1 MNKVFVSGGS
11 GYIALHTI
19 ILLLQKNYFVVTS
32 VKDKDKIALVKKCL
46 KQNNIDISRI
56 EFHILDLISDQG
68 WDDALEGCE
77 YVLHMASPVIPGN
90 VEMDLLVK
98 PAVEGMTR
106 CLNAAI
112 KNKAKKFV
120 LTSSY
125 AAIYGNSKNTFSDD
139 DWTDLN
145 RKDLMPYE
153 ISKTKSEM
161 GIWEIVNNSKY
172 QIDACSINPVLVLG
186 PSISGVISMSNKQVL
201 NRLFQLPFIPKIS
214 LPIVGVRDVA
224 NAHLMAM
231 LNKNSN
237 GKRFLISEKTVDLIH
252 IAKILKFNNLNVSTL
267 VVPNYAVRFLSF
279 FVPSLRAIAKRLNKT
294 EYLET
299 KNAKS
304 ILGFYPNSVDSE
316 IIESAQQIHLKNK

>member
-19 ILLLQKNYFVVTS
+19 MLLLQKNYFVVTS
-32 VKDKDKIALVKKCL
+32 VTDKYKIALIKNCL
-46 KQNNIDISRI
+46 RENNIDISKI
-56 EFHILDLISDQG
+56 EFYILDLLYDQG
-68 WDDALEGCE
+68 WEEALKGCE

-90 VEMDLLVK
+90 VDMDLLVK

-125 AAIYGNSKNTFSDD
+125 AAIYGNSKNKFSDN

-161 GIWEIVNNSKY
+161 GMWENVKNSKY

-186 PSISGVISMSNKQVL
+186 PSISGIISMSNKQVL
-201 NRLFQLPFIPKIS
+201 NRILRLPFIPKIS

-231 LNKNSN
+231 ENKNSN

-252 IAKILKFNNLNVSTL
+252 IAKILKSNNMNVSTL
-267 VVPNYAVRFLSF
+267 VVPDFIVRFLSF
-279 FVPSLRAIAKRLNKT
+279 FVISLRAIAKRLNTT
-294 EYLET
+294 EHLET

-304 ILGFYPNSVDSE
+304 ILGFYPNSVDLE
-316 IIESAQQIHLKNK
+316 IVESVHQIQSKK

>member
-19 ILLLQKNYFVVTS
+19 ILLLRKNYFVVAS
-32 VKDKDKIALVKKCL
+32 VKDRNKIEVIKKCL
-46 KQNNIDISRI
+46 QENNVDISKI
-56 EFHILDLISDQG
+56 EFYILDLLCDKA
-68 WDDALEGCE
+68 WDDALKGCE
-77 YVLHMASPVIPGN
+77 YVIHLASPVIPGN

-125 AAIYGNSKNTFSDD
+125 AAIYGNSKNSFSDD

-161 GIWEIVNNSKY
+161 RMWEIVKNSEYK
-172 QIDACSINPVLVLG
+172 IKACSINPVLVLG
-186 PSISGVISMSNKQVL
+186 PSVSGVISMSNKQVL
-201 NRLFQLPFIPKIS
+201 SRILRLPFIPNIS
-214 LPIVGVRDVA
+214 VPIVGVKDVA
-224 NAHLMAM
+224 NAHIMAM
-231 LNKNSN
+231 ENKNSN

-252 IAKILKFNNLNVSTL
+252 IAKILKSNNVNVSTL
-267 VVPNYAVRFLSF
+267 VVPDFIVRLFSF
-279 FVPSLRAIAKRLNKT
+279 FVPSLRAIAKRLNKK
-294 EYLET
+294 EHLEP
-299 KNAKS
+299 KNAQT
-304 ILGFYPNSVDSE
+304 ILGFHPKSVDLEIANSV
-316 IIESAQQIHLKNK
+316 QQINTKK

>member
-32 VKDKDKIALVKKCL
+32 VKDKDKIALIKKCL
-46 KQNNIDISRI
+46 KKKNIDISKI
-56 EFHILDLISDQG
+56 EFYILDLLYDQG
-68 WDDALEGCE
+68 WEEALKGCE

-90 VEMDLLVK
+90 VDMDLLVK

-125 AAIYGNSKNTFSDD
+125 AAIYGNSKNKFSDN

-161 GIWEIVNNSKY
+161 GMWEIVKNSKY

-186 PSISGVISMSNKQVL
+186 PSISGIISMSNKQVL
-201 NRLFQLPFIPKIS
+201 NRILRLPFIPKIS

-231 LNKNSN
+231 ENKNSN

-252 IAKILKFNNLNVSTL
+252 IAKILKSNNMNVSTL
-267 VVPNYAVRFLSF
+267 VVPNFIVRFLSF
-279 FVPSLRAIAKRLNKT
+279 FVLSLRAIAKRLNIT
-294 EYLET
+294 EHLET

-304 ILGFYPNSVDSE
+304 ILGFYPNSVDLE
-316 IIESAQQIHLKNK
+316 IVESVHQIQSKK

>member
-1 MNKVFVSGGS
+1 MNKVFISGGS

-19 ILLLQKNYFVVTS
+19 ILLLQKNYFVIAS
-32 VKDKDKIALVKKCL
+32 VKDKDKIEVIKKCL
-46 KQNNIDISRI
+46 KENNIDISKI
-56 EFHILDLISDQG
+56 EFYVLDLLYDQG
-68 WDDALEGCE
+68 WDDALKGCE
-77 YVLHMASPVIPGN
+77 FVLHMASPVIPGN
-90 VEMDLLVK
+90 VDMDLLVK

-125 AAIYGNSKNTFSDD
+125 AAIYGNSKNKFSDN

-161 GIWEIVNNSKY
+161 GMWEIVKNSEYK
-172 QIDACSINPVLVLG
+172 IEACSINPVLVLG
-186 PSISGVISMSNKQVL
+186 PSISGIISMSNKQVL
-201 NRLFQLPFIPKIS
+201 NRILRLPFIPNIS
-214 LPIVGVRDVA
+214 LPIVGVKDVA
-224 NAHLMAM
+224 NAHLLAM
-231 LNKNSN
+231 ENKNSN

-252 IAKILKFNNLNVSTL
+252 VAKILKSNNVNVSTL
-267 VVPNYAVRFLSF
+267 VVPNFIVRLFSF
-279 FVPSLRAIAKRLNKT
+279 FVPSLRAIAKRLNKI
-294 EYLET
+294 EYLEP
-299 KNAKS
+299 KNAQS

-316 IIESAQQIHLKNK
+316 IIGSVQQINSKK

>member
-19 ILLLQKNYFVVTS
+19 ILLLRKNYFVVAS
-32 VKDKDKIALVKKCL
+32 VKDRNKIEVIKKCL
-46 KQNNIDISRI
+46 QENNVNISKI
-56 EFHILDLISDQG
+56 EFYILDLLYDKG
-68 WDDALEGCE
+68 WDDALKGCE
-77 YVLHMASPVIPGN
+77 YVIHLASPVIPGN

-125 AAIYGNSKNTFSDD
+125 AAIYGNSKNSFSDD

-161 GIWEIVNNSKY
+161 RMWEIVKNSEYK
-172 QIDACSINPVLVLG
+172 IKACSINPVLVLG
-186 PSISGVISMSNKQVL
+186 PSVSGVISMSNKQVL
-201 NRLFQLPFIPKIS
+201 SRILRLPFIPNIS
-214 LPIVGVRDVA
+214 VPIVGVKDVA
-224 NAHLMAM
+224 NAHIMAM
-231 LNKNSN
+231 ENKNSN

-252 IAKILKFNNLNVSTL
+252 IAKILKSNNVNVSTL
-267 VVPNYAVRFLSF
+267 VVPDFIVRLFSF
-279 FVPSLRAIAKRLNKT
+279 FVPSLRAIAKRLNKK
-294 EYLET
+294 EHLEP
-299 KNAKS
+299 KNAQT
-304 ILGFYPNSVDSE
+304 ILGFHPKSVDLEIANSV
-316 IIESAQQIHLKNK
+316 QQINTKK

>member
-19 ILLLQKNYFVVTS
+19 ILLLQKNYSVVTS
-32 VKDKDKIALVKKCL
+32 VKDKSKISLVKKCL
-46 KQNNIDISRI
+46 KENNVDISKI
-56 EFHILDLISDQG
+56 EFYVLDLLDDQG
-68 WDDALEGCE
+68 WEEALKGCE

-90 VEMDLLVK
+90 VDMDLLVK
-98 PAVEGMTR
+98 PAVEGMNR

-125 AAIYGNSKNTFSDD
+125 AAIYGNSKNKLSDN

-153 ISKTKSEM
+153 ISKTKSELGM
-161 GIWEIVNNSKY
+161 WEKVKNAEY

-201 NRLFQLPFIPKIS
+201 NRILRLPFIPKIS

-231 LNKNSN
+231 ENKNSN

-252 IAKILKFNNLNVSTL
+252 IAKILKFNKMNVSTL
-267 VVPNYAVRFLSF
+267 VIPNFIVRFLSF
-279 FVPSLRAIAKRLNKT
+279 FVPSLRTIAKRLNKT
-294 EYLET
+294 EFLET
-299 KNAKS
+299 QNAKS
-304 ILGFYPNSVDSE
+304 ILGFHPNSVDKE
-316 IIESAQQIHLKNK
+316 IVESVLQIHSKK

>member
-1 MNKVFVSGGS
+1 MNKVFISGGS

-19 ILLLQKNYFVVTS
+19 VLLLQKEYYVVAS
-32 VKDKDKIALVKKCL
+32 VKDKDKISLVKKCL
-46 KQNNIDISRI
+46 QENNINISRI
-56 EFHILDLISDQG
+56 EFCILDLLDDQG
-68 WDDALEGCE
+68 WNDALKGCQ
-77 YVLHMASPVIPGN
+77 YVFHMASPVIPGN
-90 VEMDLLVK
+90 VDKDLVVK

-125 AAIYGNSKNTFSDD
+125 AAIYGNSKNKFSDN

-161 GIWEIVNNSKY
+161 GMWEIVKNSEYK
-172 QIDACSINPVLVLG
+172 IEACSINPVLVLG
-186 PSISGVISMSNKQVL
+186 PSVSGVISLSNKQVL
-201 NRLFQLPFIPKIS
+201 SRILRLPFIPNIS
-214 LPIVGVRDVA
+214 VPIVGVRDVA

-231 LNKNSN
+231 ESKNSN

-252 IAKILKFNNLNVSTL
+252 IAKILKSNNFNVSTL
-267 VVPNYAVRFLSF
+267 VVPDFIVRLFSF
-279 FVPSLRAIAKRLNKT
+279 FIPSLRAIAKRLNKK
-294 EYLET
+294 EHLEP
-299 KNAKS
+299 KNAQS
-304 ILGFYPNSVDSE
+304 ILGFHPKSVDLEIANSV
-316 IIESAQQIHLKNK
+316 QQINSKK

>member
-32 VKDKDKIALVKKCL
+32 VKDKYKIALIKKCL
-46 KQNNIDISRI
+46 RENNIDISKI
-56 EFHILDLISDQG
+56 EFYILDLLYDQG
-68 WDDALEGCE
+68 WEEALKGCE

-90 VEMDLLVK
+90 VDMDLLVK

-125 AAIYGNSKNTFSDD
+125 AAIYGNSKNKFSDN

-161 GIWEIVNNSKY
+161 GMWEIVKNSEY

-186 PSISGVISMSNKQVL
+186 PSISGIISMSNKQVL
-201 NRLFQLPFIPKIS
+201 NRILRLPFIPKIS

-231 LNKNSN
+231 ENKNSN

-252 IAKILKFNNLNVSTL
+252 IAEILKSNNMDVSTL
-267 VVPNYAVRFLSF
+267 VVPNFIVRFLSF
-279 FVPSLRAIAKRLNKT
+279 FVLSLRAIAKRLNIT
-294 EYLET
+294 EHLET

-304 ILGFYPNSVDSE
+304 ILGFYPNSVDLE
-316 IIESAQQIHLKNK
+316 IVESVHQIQSKK

>member
-19 ILLLQKNYFVVTS
+19 MLLLQKNYFVVTS
-32 VKDKDKIALVKKCL
+32 VRDKYKIALIKNCL
-46 KQNNIDISRI
+46 RENNIDISKI
-56 EFHILDLISDQG
+56 EFYILDLLYDQG
-68 WDDALEGCE
+68 WEEALKGCE

-90 VEMDLLVK
+90 VDMDLLVK

-125 AAIYGNSKNTFSDD
+125 AAIYGNSKNKFSDN

-161 GIWEIVNNSKY
+161 GMWENVKNSKY

-186 PSISGVISMSNKQVL
+186 PSISGIISMSNKQVL
-201 NRLFQLPFIPKIS
+201 NRILRLPFIPKIS

-231 LNKNSN
+231 ENKNSN

-252 IAKILKFNNLNVSTL
+252 IAKILKSNNMNVSTL
-267 VVPNYAVRFLSF
+267 VVPNFIVRFLSF
-279 FVPSLRAIAKRLNKT
+279 FVLSLRAIAKRLNIT
-294 EYLET
+294 EHLET

-304 ILGFYPNSVDSE
+304 ILGFYPNSVDLE
-316 IIESAQQIHLKNK
+316 IVESVHQIQSKK

>member
-19 ILLLQKNYFVVTS
+19 ILLLRKNYFVVAS
-32 VKDKDKIALVKKCL
+32 VKDRNKIEVIKKCL
-46 KQNNIDISRI
+46 KENNVDISKI
-56 EFHILDLISDQG
+56 EFYILDLLYDKG
-68 WDDALEGCE
+68 WYDALKGCE
-77 YVLHMASPVIPGN
+77 YVIHMASPVIPGN

-125 AAIYGNSKNTFSDD
+125 AAIYGNSKNRFSDN

-161 GIWEIVNNSKY
+161 GMWEIVKNSEYK
-172 QIDACSINPVLVLG
+172 IEACSINPVLVLG
-186 PSISGVISMSNKQVL
+186 PSVSGVISMSNKQVL
-201 NRLFQLPFIPKIS
+201 SRILRLPFIPNIS
-214 LPIVGVRDVA
+214 VPIVGVKDVA
-224 NAHLMAM
+224 NAHIMAM
-231 LNKNSN
+231 ENKNSN
-237 GKRFLISEKTVDLIH
+237 GKRFLITEKTVDLIH
-252 IAKILKFNNLNVSTL
+252 IAKILKSNNFNVSTL
-267 VVPNYAVRFLSF
+267 VVPDFIVRLFSF
-279 FVPSLRAIAKRLNKT
+279 FVPSLRAIAKRLNKK
-294 EYLET
+294 EHLEP
-299 KNAKS
+299 KNAQT
-304 ILGFYPNSVDSE
+304 ILGFHPKSVDLEIANSV
-316 IIESAQQIHLKNK
+316 QQINLKK

>member
-19 ILLLQKNYFVVTS
+19 MLLLQKNYFVVTS
-32 VKDKDKIALVKKCL
+32 VKDKHKIALIKKCL
-46 KQNNIDISRI
+46 RENNIDISKI
-56 EFHILDLISDQG
+56 EFYILDLLYDQG
-68 WDDALEGCE
+68 WEEALKGCE

-90 VEMDLLVK
+90 VDMDLLVK

-125 AAIYGNSKNTFSDD
+125 AAIYGNSKNKFSDN

-161 GIWEIVNNSKY
+161 GMWEIVKNSKY

-186 PSISGVISMSNKQVL
+186 PSISGIISMSNKQVL
-201 NRLFQLPFIPKIS
+201 NRILRLPFIPKIS

-231 LNKNSN
+231 ENKNSN

-252 IAKILKFNNLNVSTL
+252 IAKILKSNNMNVSTL
-267 VVPNYAVRFLSF
+267 VVPDFIVRFLSF
-279 FVPSLRAIAKRLNKT
+279 FVLSLRAIAKRLNTT
-294 EYLET
+294 EQLET

-304 ILGFYPNSVDSE
+304 ILGFYPNSVDLE
-316 IIESAQQIHLKNK
+316 IFESVHQIQSKK

>member
-19 ILLLQKNYFVVTS
+19 MLLLQKNYFVVTS
-32 VKDKDKIALVKKCL
+32 VRDKYKIALIKNCL
-46 KQNNIDISRI
+46 RENNIDISKI
-56 EFHILDLISDQG
+56 EFYILDLLYDQG
-68 WDDALEGCE
+68 WEEALKGCE

-90 VEMDLLVK
+90 VDMDLLVK

-125 AAIYGNSKNTFSDD
+125 AAIYGNSKNKFSDN

-161 GIWEIVNNSKY
+161 GMWEIVKNSKY

-186 PSISGVISMSNKQVL
+186 PSISGIISMSNKQVL
-201 NRLFQLPFIPKIS
+201 NRILRLPFIPKIS

-231 LNKNSN
+231 ENKNSN

-252 IAKILKFNNLNVSTL
+252 IAKILKSNNMNVSTL
-267 VVPNYAVRFLSF
+267 VVPNFIVRFLSF
-279 FVPSLRAIAKRLNKT
+279 FVLSLRAIAKRLNIT
-294 EYLET
+294 EHLET

-304 ILGFYPNSVDSE
+304 ILGFYPNSVDLE
-316 IIESAQQIHLKNK
+316 IVESVHQIQSKK

>member
-19 ILLLQKNYFVVTS
+19 IILLQKNYFVVTS
-32 VKDKDKIALVKKCL
+32 VRDKDKITLVKKCL
-46 KQNNIDISRI
+46 EENNIDIKNI
-56 EFHILDLISDQG
+56 EFYILDLLSDSG
-68 WDDALEGCE
+68 WEDALKGCKF
-77 YVLHMASPVIPGN
+77 VLHMASPVIPGN
-90 VEMDLLVK
+90 VDMDVLVR
-98 PAVEGMTR
+98 PAVEGMKR

-125 AAIYGNSKNTFSDD
+125 AAIYGNSRNKFSDN

-161 GIWEIVNNSKY
+161 GMWEIVKNSSH
-172 QIDACSINPVLVLG
+172 QIEACSINPVLVLG
-186 PSISGVISMSNKQVL
+186 PSISGVVSMSNKQVL
-201 NRLFQLPFIPKIS
+201 NRLLRLPFIPKIS
-214 LPIVGVRDVA
+214 LPIVGVKDVA
-224 NAHLMAM
+224 NAHMMAM
-231 LNKNSN
+231 ENKNSN
-237 GKRFLISEKTVDLIH
+237 GKRFLISEKTVDLIY
-252 IAKILKFNNLNVSTL
+252 IAKILKSNNFNVSTL
-267 VVPNYAVRFLSF
+267 VVPNFIIKFLSF
-279 FVPSLRAIAKRLNKT
+279 FVPSLRAISKRLNRS
-294 EYLET
+294 EHLET

-316 IIESAQQIHLKNK
+316 IVESALQIHYKK

>member
-32 VKDKDKIALVKKCL
+32 VKDKHKIALIKKCL
-46 KQNNIDISRI
+46 RENNIDISKI
-56 EFHILDLISDQG
+56 EFYILDLLYDQG
-68 WDDALEGCE
+68 WEEALKGCE

-90 VEMDLLVK
+90 VDMDLLVK

-125 AAIYGNSKNTFSDD
+125 AAIYGNSKNKFSDN

-161 GIWEIVNNSKY
+161 GMWEIVKNSKY

-186 PSISGVISMSNKQVL
+186 PSISGIISMSNKQVL
-201 NRLFQLPFIPKIS
+201 NRILRLPFIPKIS

-231 LNKNSN
+231 ENKNSN

-252 IAKILKFNNLNVSTL
+252 IAKILNSNNFNVSTL
-267 VVPNYAVRFLSF
+267 VVPNFIVRFLSF
-279 FVPSLRAIAKRLNKT
+279 FILSLRAITKRLNIT
-294 EYLET
+294 EHLDT

-304 ILGFYPNSVDSE
+304 ILGFYPNSVDLE
-316 IIESAQQIHLKNK
+316 IVESVHQIQSKK

>member
-1 MNKVFVSGGS
+1 MIKVFISGGS

-32 VKDKDKIALVKKCL
+32 VKDKDKITLIKRCL
-46 KQNNIDISRI
+46 KENNIDISKI
-56 EFHILDLISDQG
+56 KFYILDLLNDQG
-68 WDDALEGCE
+68 WDDALKGCE

-90 VEMDLLVK
+90 VDMDLLVK

-125 AAIYGNSKNTFSDD
+125 AAIYGNSKNKFSDN

-161 GIWEIVNNSKY
+161 GMWEIVKNSEY

-201 NRLFQLPFIPKIS
+201 NRILRLPFIPNIT
-214 LPIVGVRDVA
+214 LPIVGVKDVA
-224 NAHLMAM
+224 NAHMMAM
-231 LNKNSN
+231 ENKNSN
-237 GKRFLISEKTVDLIH
+237 GMRFLISEKTVELIH
-252 IAKILKFNNLNVSTL
+252 IAKILKSNNFNVSTL
-267 VVPNYAVRFLSF
+267 VLPDFLVRFLSF
-279 FVPSLRAIAKRLNKT
+279 FMSSLKAIAKRLNKI

-304 ILGFYPNSVDSE
+304 ILGLYPKSVDLE
-316 IIESAQQIHLKNK
+316 IVESAKQIQSKK

>member
-32 VKDKDKIALVKKCL
+32 VKDKHKIALIKKCL
-46 KQNNIDISRI
+46 RENNIDISKI
-56 EFHILDLISDQG
+56 EFCILDLLYDQG
-68 WDDALEGCE
+68 WEEALKGCE

-90 VEMDLLVK
+90 VDMDLLVK

-125 AAIYGNSKNTFSDD
+125 AAIYGNSKNKFSDN

-161 GIWEIVNNSKY
+161 GMWEIVKNSKY

-186 PSISGVISMSNKQVL
+186 PSISGIISMSNKQVL
-201 NRLFQLPFIPKIS
+201 NRILRLPFIPKIS

-231 LNKNSN
+231 ENKNSN

-252 IAKILKFNNLNVSTL
+252 IAKILNSNNFNVSTL
-267 VVPNYAVRFLSF
+267 VVPNFIVRFLSF
-279 FVPSLRAIAKRLNKT
+279 FILSLRAITKRLNIT
-294 EYLET
+294 EHLDT

-304 ILGFYPNSVDSE
+304 ILGFYPNSVDLE
-316 IIESAQQIHLKNK
+316 IVESVHQIQSKNK

>member
-19 ILLLQKNYFVVTS
+19 MLLLQKNYFVVTS
-32 VKDKDKIALVKKCL
+32 VRDKHKIALIKKCL
-46 KQNNIDISRI
+46 RENNIDISKI
-56 EFHILDLISDQG
+56 EFYILDLLYDQG
-68 WDDALEGCE
+68 WEEALKGCE

-90 VEMDLLVK
+90 VDMDLLVK

-112 KNKAKKFV
+112 KNKSKKFV
-120 LTSSY
+120 FTSSY
-125 AAIYGNSKNTFSDD
+125 AAIYGNSKNKFSDN

-161 GIWEIVNNSKY
+161 GMWEIVKNSKY

-186 PSISGVISMSNKQVL
+186 PSISGIISMSNKQVL
-201 NRLFQLPFIPKIS
+201 NRILRLPFIPKIS

-231 LNKNSN
+231 ENKNSN

-252 IAKILKFNNLNVSTL
+252 IAEILKSNNMDVSTL
-267 VVPNYAVRFLSF
+267 VVPNFIVRFLSF
-279 FVPSLRAIAKRLNKT
+279 FVLSLRAIAKRLNIT
-294 EYLET
+294 EHLET

-304 ILGFYPNSVDSE
+304 ILGFYPNSVDLE
-316 IIESAQQIHLKNK
+316 IVESVHQIQSKK

>member
-1 MNKVFVSGGS
+1 MKKVFISGGS

-19 ILLLQKNYFVVTS
+19 ILLLQKNYSVVTS
-32 VKDKDKIALVKKCL
+32 VKDKSKITLVKKCL
-46 KQNNIDISRI
+46 KENNVDISKI
-56 EFHILDLISDQG
+56 EFYVLDLLDDQG
-68 WDDALEGCE
+68 WEEALKGCE
-77 YVLHMASPVIPGN
+77 CVLHMASPVIPGN
-90 VEMDLLVK
+90 VDMDLLVK
-98 PAVEGMTR
+98 PAVEGMNR

-112 KNKAKKFV
+112 KNKAKKFI

-125 AAIYGNSKNTFSDD
+125 AAIYGNSKNKLSDN

-153 ISKTKSEM
+153 ISKTKSELGM
-161 GIWEIVNNSKY
+161 WEKVKNAEY

-201 NRLFQLPFIPKIS
+201 NRILRLPFIPKIS

-231 LNKNSN
+231 ENKNSN

-252 IAKILKFNNLNVSTL
+252 IAKILKFNKMNVSTL
-267 VVPNYAVRFLSF
+267 VIPNFIVRFLSF
-279 FVPSLRAIAKRLNKT
+279 FVPSLRTIAKRLNKT
-294 EYLET
+294 DFLET
-299 KNAKS
+299 QNSKS
-304 ILGFYPNSVDSE
+304 ILGFHPNSVDKE
-316 IIESAQQIHLKNK
+316 IVESVLQIHSKK

>member
-19 ILLLQKNYFVVTS
+19 MLLLQKNYFVVTS
-32 VKDKDKIALVKKCL
+32 VRDKHKIALIKKCL
-46 KQNNIDISRI
+46 RENNIDISKI
-56 EFHILDLISDQG
+56 EFYILDLLYDQG
-68 WDDALEGCE
+68 WEEALKGCE

-90 VEMDLLVK
+90 VDMDLLVK

-112 KNKAKKFV
+112 KNKSKKFV

-125 AAIYGNSKNTFSDD
+125 AAIYGNSKNKFSDN

-161 GIWEIVNNSKY
+161 GMWEIVKNSKY

-186 PSISGVISMSNKQVL
+186 PSISGIISMSNKQVL
-201 NRLFQLPFIPKIS
+201 NRILRLPFIPKIS

-231 LNKNSN
+231 ENKNSN

-252 IAKILKFNNLNVSTL
+252 IAEILKSNNMDVSTL
-267 VVPNYAVRFLSF
+267 VVPNFIVRFLSF
-279 FVPSLRAIAKRLNKT
+279 FVLSFRAIAKRLNIT
-294 EYLET
+294 EHLET

-304 ILGFYPNSVDSE
+304 ILGFYPNSVDLE
-316 IIESAQQIHLKNK
+316 IVESVHQIQSKK

>member
-19 ILLLQKNYFVVTS
+19 MLLLQKNYFVVTS
-32 VKDKDKIALVKKCL
+32 VRDKHKIALIKKCL
-46 KQNNIDISRI
+46 RENNTDISKI
-56 EFHILDLISDQG
+56 EFYILDLLYDQG
-68 WDDALEGCE
+68 WEEALKGCE

-90 VEMDLLVK
+90 VDMDLLVK

-112 KNKAKKFV
+112 KNKSKKFV

-125 AAIYGNSKNTFSDD
+125 AAIYGNSKNKFSDN

-161 GIWEIVNNSKY
+161 GMWEIVKNSKY

-186 PSISGVISMSNKQVL
+186 PSISGIISMSNKQVL
-201 NRLFQLPFIPKIS
+201 NRILRLPFIPKIS

-231 LNKNSN
+231 ENKNSN

-252 IAKILKFNNLNVSTL
+252 IAEILKSNNMDVSTL
-267 VVPNYAVRFLSF
+267 IVPNFIVRFLSF
-279 FVPSLRAIAKRLNKT
+279 FVLSLRAIAKRLNIT
-294 EYLET
+294 EHLET

-304 ILGFYPNSVDSE
+304 ILGFYPNSVDLE
-316 IIESAQQIHLKNK
+316 IVESVHQIQSKK

>member
-32 VKDKDKIALVKKCL
+32 VKDKDKIALIKKCL
-46 KQNNIDISRI
+46 KKNNIDISKI
-56 EFHILDLISDQG
+56 EFYILDLLYDQG
-68 WDDALEGCE
+68 WEEALKGCE

-90 VEMDLLVK
+90 VDMDLLVK

-125 AAIYGNSKNTFSDD
+125 AAIYGNSKNKFSDN

-161 GIWEIVNNSKY
+161 GMWEIVKNSKY

-186 PSISGVISMSNKQVL
+186 PSISGIISMSNKQVL
-201 NRLFQLPFIPKIS
+201 NRILRLPFIPKIS

-231 LNKNSN
+231 ENKNSN

-252 IAKILKFNNLNVSTL
+252 IAKILKSNNMNVSTL
-267 VVPNYAVRFLSF
+267 VVPNFIVRFLSF
-279 FVPSLRAIAKRLNKT
+279 FVLSLRAIAKRLNIT
-294 EYLET
+294 EHLET

-304 ILGFYPNSVDSE
+304 ILGFYPNSVDLE
-316 IIESAQQIHLKNK
+316 IVESVHQIQSKK

>member
-1 MNKVFVSGGS
+1 MNKVFISGGS

-19 ILLLQKNYFVVTS
+19 VLLLQKEYYVVAS
-32 VKDKDKIALVKKCL
+32 VKDKDKISLVKKCL
-46 KQNNIDISRI
+46 QENNINISRI
-56 EFHILDLISDQG
+56 EFCILDLLDDQG
-68 WDDALEGCE
+68 WNDALKGCQ
-77 YVLHMASPVIPGN
+77 YVFHMASPVIPGN
-90 VEMDLLVK
+90 VDKDLVVK

-125 AAIYGNSKNTFSDD
+125 AAIYGNSKNKFSDN

-161 GIWEIVNNSKY
+161 GMWEIVKNSEYK
-172 QIDACSINPVLVLG
+172 IEACSINPVLVLG
-186 PSISGVISMSNKQVL
+186 PSVSGVISMSNKQVL
-201 NRLFQLPFIPKIS
+201 SRILRLPFIPNIS
-214 LPIVGVRDVA
+214 VPIVGVRDVA

-231 LNKNSN
+231 ESKNSN

-252 IAKILKFNNLNVSTL
+252 IAKILKSNNFNVSTL
-267 VVPNYAVRFLSF
+267 VVPDFIVRLFSF
-279 FVPSLRAIAKRLNKT
+279 FIPSLRAIAKRLNKK
-294 EYLET
+294 EHLEP
-299 KNAKS
+299 KNAQS
-304 ILGFYPNSVDSE
+304 ILGFHPKSVDLEIANSV
-316 IIESAQQIHLKNK
+316 QQINSKK